1 MVWAVFHRPLLAD
14 AGTRR
19 EDDGQGAVA
28 PSDRI
33 PVEINLCPRGDGV
46 VGYPLQGLFD
56 AHPKLESGEIGA

>member
-1 MVWAVFHRPLLAD
+1 MMWAVVHRPLLAD

-33 PVEINLCPRGDGV
+33 PVKINFRPWRDGV
-46 VGYPLQGLFD
+46 VGYPFEGLFNP
-56 AHPKLESGEIGA
+56 HPKLKPGEIRT